1 MGYVILGWDGEDAA
15 APARRAA
22 VRDAHLKVITRW
34 VEAGRLH
41 VAVPLFRADGTAAG
55 SIMILND
62 EDEVGAREYLL
73 EEPFA
78 REGVWLSYQMRP
90 YRIAPMNYQ
99 PLPSGPTP
107 TAMTPTGMTPTEMT
121 HCVVIADDAEDSVAR
136 RLAVREPHM
145 KRVMGFAEDGTLACG
160 GALLGAKGEMV
171 GSIAITRHATE
182 EAARAWWQDDPYV
195 QAGVW
200 QKLRFFPTRFAPLPY
215 QPLPKPE

>member
-1 MGYVILGWDGEDAA
+1 MGYVILGWDGEDSE

-22 VRDAHLKVITRW
+22 MRERHLGVITRW
-34 VEAGRLH
+34 VEAGRLNL
-41 VAVPLFRADGTAAG
+41 AVPLFNGDGTAAG

-99 PLPSGPTP
+99 PLPSGPMP
-107 TAMTPTGMTPTEMT
+107 SGMT
-121 HCVVIADDAEDSVAR
+121 HCVVIAEDAENSLER
-136 RLAVREPHM
+136 RLAVREPHV

-160 GALLGAKGEMV
+160 GALLGAQGEMV

-182 EAARAWWQDDPYV
+182 EEARAWWAEDPYV
-195 QAGVW
+195 QNGVW
-200 QKLRFFPTRFAPLPY
+200 QKMRFFPTRFAPLPY
-215 QPLPKPE
+215 KPLPKPE